1 MRQCHA
7 SAMICLRAGGIA
19 GHAAAIRPYPLM
31 LHCNM
36 TAKLML
42 LCVTRIAGMSFYA
55 LLNPAA
61 SAYIRVNKNGDQEI
75 GRQFDRNQ
83 IEFEGHPKM
92 AMNIIASYKNW
103 RKFRETYNE
112 LSRLSSR
119 ELADLGIHR
128 GEIER
133 VAKQAVGY

>member
-1 MRQCHA
+1 
-7 SAMICLRAGGIA
+7 
-19 GHAAAIRPYPLM
+19 
-31 LHCNM
+31 
-36 TAKLML
+36 ML
-42 LCVTRIAGMSFYA
+42 LCATRIAGMSFYA

-61 SAYIRVNKNGDQEI
+61 SAYIRVNKDGDREI
-75 GRQFDRNQ
+75 RRKSDRDYT
-83 IEFEGHPKM
+83 EFEGHLKM

-112 LSRLSSR
+112 LSRLSTR

>member
-1 MRQCHA
+1 MK
-7 SAMICLRAGGIA
+7 G
-19 GHAAAIRPYPLM
+19 
-31 LHCNM
+31 
-36 TAKLML
+36 T
-42 LCVTRIAGMSFYA
+42 T
-55 LLNPAA
+55 
-61 SAYIRVNKNGDQEI
+61 
-75 GRQFDRNQ
+75 
-83 IEFEGHPKM
+83 
-92 AMNIIASYKNW
+92 MNIIASYKNW

>member
-1 MRQCHA
+1 
-7 SAMICLRAGGIA
+7 
-19 GHAAAIRPYPLM
+19 
-31 LHCNM
+31 
-36 TAKLML
+36 ML
-42 LCVTRIAGMSFYA
+42 LCVQRIAGMSFFI
-55 LLNPAA
+55 LLNPMAV
-61 SAYIRVNKNGDQEI
+61 AYIRVNKNGDREI
-75 GRQFDRNQ
+75 RRRFDRNHTNMK
-83 IEFEGHPKM
+83 GTT
-92 AMNIIASYKNW
+92 MNIIASYKNW

>member
-1 MRQCHA
+1 
-7 SAMICLRAGGIA
+7 
-19 GHAAAIRPYPLM
+19 M
-31 LHCNM
+31 LHRNM
-36 TAKLML
+36 TAILML
-42 LCVTRIAGMSFYA
+42 LCAGRIAGMSFYTV
-55 LLNPAA
+55 LNRAA
-61 SAYIRVNKNGDQEI
+61 GAYISVNKNGDREI
-75 GRQFDRNQ
+75 RRRFDRNQ
-83 IEFEGHPKM
+83 TEFKGHPKM
-92 AMNIIASYKNW
+92 AMNLVASYKNW